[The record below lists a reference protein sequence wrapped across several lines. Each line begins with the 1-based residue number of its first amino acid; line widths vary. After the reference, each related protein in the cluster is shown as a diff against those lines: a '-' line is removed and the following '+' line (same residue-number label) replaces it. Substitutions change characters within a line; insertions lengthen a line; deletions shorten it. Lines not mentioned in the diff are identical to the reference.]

1 MICAHGALWSPMEHF
16 KRGHSFEIGVPVI
29 DEQHRGLF
37 SSVEGAFTIL
47 KAGNKLHE
55 LSPQLR
61 LIAQGAR
68 VHFKFEEDLMEKYAD
83 PTVQVHRDEHTSL
96 MAQLRRLKRR
106 NLSALRPLQSE
117 QVMCFLF
124 EWLTEHICTHD
135 RKMADHLNLVGA
147 IEAQAST
154 TVTGNR
160 S

>member
-1 MICAHGALWSPMEHF
+1 
-16 KRGHSFEIGVPVI
+16 
-29 DEQHRGLF
+29 
-37 SSVEGAFTIL
+37 
-47 KAGNKLHE
+47 
-55 LSPQLR
+55 
-61 LIAQGAR
+61 
-68 VHFKFEEDLMEKYAD
+68 MEKYAD

-117 QVMCFLF
+117 QISSFLF

-147 IEAQAST
+147 TEAQTST
-154 TVTGNR
+154 TITGNQ

>member
-1 MICAHGALWSPMEHF
+1 MKHF
-16 KRGHSFEIGVPVI
+16 KRGNSFEIGVPLV

-37 SSVEGAFTIL
+37 SSVEGAFAIL
-47 KAGNKLHE
+47 KAGNKLDE
-55 LSPQLR
+55 LSPQLH

-68 VHFKFEEDLMEKYAD
+68 IHFKFEEDLMEKYAD

-117 QVMCFLF
+117 QISSFLF

-147 IEAQAST
+147 TEAQTST
-154 TVTGNR
+154 TITGNQ